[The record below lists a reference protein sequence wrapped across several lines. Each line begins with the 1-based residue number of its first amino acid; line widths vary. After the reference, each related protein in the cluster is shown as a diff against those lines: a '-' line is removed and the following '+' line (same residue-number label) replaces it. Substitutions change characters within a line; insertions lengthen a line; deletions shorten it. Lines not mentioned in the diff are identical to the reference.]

1 MDPSEAI
8 PVLMD
13 VAGIPDADT
22 ARRFLEQAKGD
33 INAAASLYIDSV
45 AANNGVS
52 LSDPGEGL
60 RAPDPEYSQTL
71 LSPSFHPSQAAASS
85 AGFPQRNVTALA
97 VDSSA
102 GTVAFR
108 DLFELPGG
116 LSCQEP
122 FARARELGRE
132 QNKWL
137 LVNIQQVDAFESL
150 RLNRDVWKAEV
161 VQVICTWILSKT
173 SSSSGKEQIDVKK
186 AKFSATCI
194 ASFVP
199 YSGHVSASFFE
210 FVERQQMADSK
221 SKRGEKPSEDSNAV
235 PSGAPVVSATPAAA
249 AAAAAAGAPSEA
261 SFANPASL
269 SAAAAAADAPAALT
283 VDEADT
289 SMGGHQLQS
298 HKTSADEAE
307 PSAYKEVNSQLLDLM
322 RLREQRRQQQGKTET
337 QS

>member
-1 MDPSEAI
+1 
-8 PVLMD
+8 
-13 VAGIPDADT
+13 
-22 ARRFLEQAKGD
+22 
-33 INAAASLYIDSV
+33 
-45 AANNGVS
+45 
-52 LSDPGEGL
+52 
-60 RAPDPEYSQTL
+60 
-71 LSPSFHPSQAAASS
+71 
-85 AGFPQRNVTALA
+85 
-97 VDSSA
+97 
-102 GTVAFR
+102 
-108 DLFELPGG
+108 
-116 LSCQEP
+116 
-122 FARARELGRE
+122 
-132 QNKWL
+132 
-137 LVNIQQVDAFESL
+137 
-150 RLNRDVWKAEV
+150 
-161 VQVICTWILSKT
+161 
-173 SSSSGKEQIDVKK
+173 
-186 AKFSATCI
+186 
-194 ASFVP
+194 
-199 YSGHVSASFFE
+199 
-210 FVERQQMADSK
+210 MADSK